1 MNKTEFDNLSARL
14 CGRMVS
20 LDAATRTQAADEAE
34 ALLAGLPKD
43 LLNSPHCQGE
53 IGAIKTLIARVRS
66 E

>member
-43 LLNSPHCQGE
+43 LKNSPHCRGE
-53 IGAIKTLIARVRS
+53 INALNELIKRVRAN
-66 E
+66 